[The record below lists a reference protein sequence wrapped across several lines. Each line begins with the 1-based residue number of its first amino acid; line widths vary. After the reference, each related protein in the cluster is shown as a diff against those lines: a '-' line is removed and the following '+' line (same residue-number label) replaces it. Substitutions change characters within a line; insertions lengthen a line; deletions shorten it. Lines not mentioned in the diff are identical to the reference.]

1 MYDLHTHS
9 CTSDGTQPVAELV
22 AEVAALGLTGFA
34 LTDHDTTAGWSL
46 AQAEADKWGLDF
58 VPGME
63 ISCSAQG
70 VSVHLLCYL
79 HDPHHEGLC
88 AEMERSRVARRS
100 RAQRM
105 VERLSEDYPLTWD
118 TVQEHVHQGATVGRP
133 HIADALVAIGA
144 VTTRTEAFQRVLT
157 PSSPY
162 YIPHY
167 AVDPVEAVQLVR
179 QAGGVPVMAHPRAP
193 SRGRLAS
200 DETIYAMIDAGL
212 AGVEVYHRDNPP
224 EGRQWLLDLASRHDL
239 LVTGSSD
246 YHGAGKPNLL
256 GENTTDPQT
265 VAALRAQAGS
275 HQKLGEQV

>member
-9 CTSDGTQPVAELV
+9 CISDGTQSVAELV
-22 AEVAALGLTGFA
+22 SEAAKRGLTGFA
-34 LTDHDTTAGWSL
+34 LTDHDTTAGWEQAA
-46 AQAEADKWGLDF
+46 AQAQKLGLDF
-58 VPGME
+58 LPGME
-63 ISCSAQG
+63 ITCSIQG
-70 VSVHLLCYL
+70 VSVHLLSYL
-79 HDPHHEGLC
+79 HDPQHPGLC
-88 AEMERSRVARRS
+88 AEMERCRTARSLRV
-100 RAQRM
+100 QRM
-105 VERLSEDYPLTWD
+105 VELLSQDYPLTWEI
-118 TVQEHVHQGATVGRP
+118 VQEHVHHGATVGRP

-144 VTTRTEAFQRVLT
+144 VTSRTEAFQRVLT

-167 AVDPVEAVQLVR
+167 AVDPVDAVQLVR

-200 DETIYAMIDAGL
+200 DETIYAMIEAGL

-224 EGRQWLLDLASRHDL
+224 EGRQWLLALAKSHQL

-265 VAALRAQAGS
+265 VAAIRSLAQT
-275 HQKLGEQV
+275 H

>member
-9 CTSDGTQPVAELV
+9 CISDGTQPVAELV
-22 AEVAALGLTGFA
+22 TEVAARGLAGFA
-34 LTDHDTTAGWSL
+34 LTDHDTTDGWDT
-46 AQAEADKWGLDF
+46 AQAEAEKQGIDF

-63 ISCSAQG
+63 ISCSVEG

-79 HDPHHEGLC
+79 HDRHNEELR
-88 AEMERSRVARRS
+88 AEMERSRSARRS

-105 VERLSEDYPLTWD
+105 VERLSEDYPLTWE
-118 TVQEHVHQGATVGRP
+118 TVLEHVHEGATVGRP

-144 VTTRTEAFQRVLT
+144 ASTRTEAFQKVLT
-157 PSSPY
+157 PRSPY

-193 SRGRLAS
+193 SRGRLAR

-224 EGRQWLLDLASRHDL
+224 EGRQWLLELAARHDL

-256 GENTTDPQT
+256 GENTTAPQT
-265 VAALRAQAGS
+265 VADLRALAGS
-275 HQKLGEQV
+275 H